1 MKKILFI
8 LSLLILSQS
17 YTFAQDTVITNNGD
31 VLQVY
36 EIEISESS
44 IFYKKA
50 PGDEASLKLNKA
62 DVLMIKYRNGNVV
75 RMDSAASTTNT
86 TTAPAESDSVATPT
100 TEMDEKLAA
109 DNLQLVQKFNTL
121 DVKYLGEQKKPNRK
135 AVGIKPRDE
144 AILVILGLKEGS
156 IIETPELKANF
167 DIVRIDT
174 KGRIHEF
181 FDNTIRYLS
190 TFGLAVTLQNKSDKT
205 IYVDLGTSYFI
216 LGGEAVPYY
225 IPQATSTTKGHG
237 TGASVNLGAIAGAAG
252 IGGAVGT
259 LASGINVG
267 GGQSSS
273 TSTTTYSQRIIS
285 IPPMSSKSLEVKSI
299 EEDYAG
305 VNINYG
311 GSNKK
316 TAILKQYT
324 GYLKE
329 QGYLEEKSK
338 RYDLSLPEDMLI
350 GDKIDIP
357 DLDDV
362 RPLSLFITYAMDEAQ
377 TNPQSMPINFRVRQF
392 MCIPSLTVFT
402 KEMEY
407 KQCPLFFYIH
417 YKKGLPK

>member
-8 LSLLILSQS
+8 LSLLLLPQS

-121 DVKYLGEQKKPNRK
+121 DVKYLGERKKPNRK
-135 AVGIKPRDE
+135 VGFKAVDD
-144 AILVILGLKEGS
+144 AFLVILGLKEGS

-167 DIVRIDT
+167 GIVKIDP

-181 FDNTIRYLS
+181 DGTLWYLS

-305 VNINYG
+305 ENKNYG
-311 GSNKK
+311 GTKK

-338 RYDLSLPEDMLI
+338 RYDLSLPEDMFI

-357 DLDDV
+357 DLEDV